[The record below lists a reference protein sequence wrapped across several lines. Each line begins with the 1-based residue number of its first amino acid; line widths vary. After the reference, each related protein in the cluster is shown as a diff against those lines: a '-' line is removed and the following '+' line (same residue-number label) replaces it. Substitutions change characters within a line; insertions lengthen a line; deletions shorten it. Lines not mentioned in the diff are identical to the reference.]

1 MVKTAVE
8 IAAAV
13 RAKELD
19 PVQVTRE
26 ALARIEAA
34 DGVVGAFRLVRAE
47 EALAEAAAV
56 ADRADLADLPLA
68 GVPIAVKDVTAVE
81 GEYASWGSRAGSS
94 TVSTEDGEIAR
105 RLRAAGAV
113 IVGLTRVPEL
123 CVWPSSDGPDGT
135 ARNPRNP
142 SYAAGGSSGGSA
154 AAVAAGM
161 VPIAHGTDGLG
172 SIRLPSA
179 ICGIVGLKPG
189 KDVVRIPGENGWFG
203 LSTHGPMT
211 TTVADAAVLMS
222 VLAGQ
227 PGLADLTD
235 PKRSRVALSTQ
246 VPLTRAPLPGAFSRA
261 VTRAGDLLRA
271 SGHTVVPG
279 TPRYTAGA
287 VGGLFARWV
296 AGPAEQAAGYDLA
309 ALQPRTRAHVRLGR
323 LLATRVRESTRER
336 WLERAEEFFAEHDVL
351 ITPMLASLPL
361 KARSWHRSRWLSNVL
376 PSVRVAGFAG
386 FWNLAGY
393 PAMSVPVGVHPS
405 GIPACVQLVAAPGG
419 EALLLGLAAQLEAA
433 NPWPR
438 TIRGGAAA
446 HVGT

>member
-19 PVQVTRE
+19 PVQVTQE
-26 ALARIEAA
+26 ALDRIAAA
-34 DGVVGAFRLVRAE
+34 DGVVGAFRRVRVQ

-56 ADRADLADLPLA
+56 AERADLAELPLA
-68 GVPIAVKDVTAVE
+68 GVPVAVKDVTAVE

-94 TVSTEDGEIAR
+94 KVSTEDGEIAR

-123 CVWPSSDGPDGT
+123 CIWPSSDDPDGT

-154 AAVAAGM
+154 AAVAAGL
-161 VPIAHGTDGLG
+161 VPIAHGTDGMG

-179 ICGIVGLKPG
+179 MCGIVGLKPG
-189 KDVVRIPGENGWFG
+189 KDVVRMPGETGWFG

-222 VLAGQ
+222 VLAEQ
-227 PGLADLTD
+227 PDLADLAD
-235 PKRSRVALSTQ
+235 PKSSRIALSTQ
-246 VPLTRAPLPGAFSRA
+246 VPLTRAPLPRAFSRA
-261 VTRAGDLLRA
+261 VARAGELFRA
-271 SGHTVVPG
+271 AGHTVAPG
-279 TPRYTAGA
+279 TPRYLLGA
-287 VGGLFARWV
+287 IGGSVARWG
-296 AGPAEQAAGYDLA
+296 AGPAEQAADFELA
-309 ALQPRTRAHVRLGR
+309 ALQPRTRTHIRLGR
-323 LLATRVRESTRER
+323 LLASRVRESTRER
-336 WLERAEEFFAEHDVL
+336 WLEQTEAFFSEHDVL
-351 ITPMLASLPL
+351 VTPMLASLPL
-361 KARSWHRSRWLSNVL
+361 KARKWHESSWIANAL

-386 FWNLAGY
+386 LWNLAGY

-438 TIRGGAAA
+438 TTGS
-446 HVGT
+446 